1 MLSLVDV
8 DLGYNQQI
16 ILAKINLSFKA
27 KEHVAILGPSGVGK
41 TTLLHHLYQ
50 QLAEQTCLCSQAQ
63 GLVDNLSIY
72 HNVFIGGLARYS
84 PWYNLANLLLPF
96 NKPQQQ
102 VSALCQQL
110 ELAVP
115 LQQKVNELS
124 GGQRQRVALA
134 RALYQQQAVFMG
146 DEPFS
151 ALDPLMGLRLLAMI
165 KQVHQSVICVLHDA
179 ELALAHFDRIIVIN
193 DGKVVLDDKANQLSL
208 AHLSQHYAVVDEP
221 SVSKHAV
228 I

>member
-16 ILAKINLSFKA
+16 ILPKVNLSFKA
-27 KEHVAILGPSGVGK
+27 NEHVAILGPSGVGK

-84 PWYNLANLLLPF
+84 RWYNLANLLLPF

-102 VSALCQQL
+102 IGAICQQL
-110 ELAVP
+110 ELTVP
-115 LQQKVNELS
+115 LQQKVSELS

-134 RALYQQQAVFMG
+134 RALFQQQAVFMG

-151 ALDPLMGLRLLAMI
+151 ALDPLMGLRLLNLI
-165 KQVHQSVICVLHDA
+165 KQTHQSVICVLHDA
-179 ELALAHFDRIIVIN
+179 ELALANFERIIVIS
-193 DGKVVLDDKANQLSL
+193 DGKVVLDDKASQLSL
-208 AHLSQHYAVVDEP
+208 AHLSQHYALADLP
-221 SVSKHAV
+221 NHSVA
-228 I
+228 

>member
-16 ILAKINLSFKA
+16 ILPKVNLSFKA
-27 KEHVAILGPSGVGK
+27 NEHVAILGPSGVGK

-84 PWYNLANLLLPF
+84 RWYNLANLLLPF

-102 VSALCQQL
+102 IAAICQQL
-110 ELAVP
+110 ELTVP

-134 RALYQQQAVFMG
+134 RALFQQQAVFMG

-151 ALDPLMGLRLLAMI
+151 ALDPLMGLRLLNLI
-165 KQVHQSVICVLHDA
+165 KQTHQSVICVLHDA
-179 ELALAHFDRIIVIN
+179 ELALANFERIIVIS
-193 DGKVVLDDKANQLSL
+193 DGKVVLDDKASQLSL
-208 AHLSQHYAVVDEP
+208 AHLSQHYALADLP
-221 SVSKHAV
+221 NHSVA
-228 I
+228 

>member
-16 ILAKINLSFKA
+16 ILPKVNLSFKA
-27 KEHVAILGPSGVGK
+27 NEHVAILGPSGVGK

-63 GLVDNLSIY
+63 GLVDNLSMY

-84 PWYNLANLLLPF
+84 RWYNLANLLLPF

-102 VSALCQQL
+102 IAAICQQL
-110 ELAVP
+110 ELTVP
-115 LQQKVNELS
+115 LQQKVSELS

-134 RALYQQQAVFMG
+134 RALFQQQSVFMG

-151 ALDPLMGLRLLAMI
+151 ALDPLMGLRLLNLI
-165 KQVHQSVICVLHDA
+165 KQTHKSVICVLHDA
-179 ELALAHFDRIIVIN
+179 ELALANFDRIIVIS
-193 DGKVVLDDKANQLSL
+193 DGKVVLDHKAGQLSL
-208 AHLSQHYAVVDEP
+208 AHLSQHYALADSP
-221 SVSKHAV
+221 KHAV
-228 I
+228 A

>member
-16 ILAKINLSFKA
+16 ILPKVNLSFKA
-27 KEHVAILGPSGVGK
+27 NEHVAILGPSGVGK

-84 PWYNLANLLLPF
+84 RWYNLANLLLPF

-102 VSALCQQL
+102 IAAICQQL
-110 ELAVP
+110 ELTVP

-134 RALYQQQAVFMG
+134 RALFQQQAVFMG

-151 ALDPLMGLRLLAMI
+151 ALDPLMGLRLLNLI
-165 KQVHQSVICVLHDA
+165 KQTHQSVICVLHDA
-179 ELALAHFDRIIVIN
+179 ELALANFERIIVIS
-193 DGKVVLDDKANQLSL
+193 DGKVVLDDKASQLSL
-208 AHLSQHYAVVDEP
+208 ANLSQHYALADLP
-221 SVSKHAV
+221 NHSVA
-228 I
+228 

>member
-16 ILAKINLSFKA
+16 ILPKVNLSFKA
-27 KEHVAILGPSGVGK
+27 NEHVAILGPSGVGK

-50 QLAEQTCLCSQAQ
+50 QLAEQTCLCSQVQ
-63 GLVDNLSIY
+63 GLVDNLSMY

-84 PWYNLANLLLPF
+84 RWYNLANLLLPF

-102 VSALCQQL
+102 IGAICQQL
-110 ELAVP
+110 ELTVP
-115 LQQKVNELS
+115 LQQKVSELS

-134 RALYQQQAVFMG
+134 RALFQQQSVFMG

-151 ALDPLMGLRLLAMI
+151 ALDPLMGLRLLNLI
-165 KQVHQSVICVLHDA
+165 KQTHQSVICVLHDA
-179 ELALAHFDRIIVIN
+179 ELALANFDRIIVIS
-193 DGKVVLDDKANQLSL
+193 DGKVVLDDKAGQLSL
-208 AHLSQHYAVVDEP
+208 AHLSQHYALADSP
-221 SVSKHAV
+221 KHAV
-228 I
+228 A

>member
-16 ILAKINLSFKA
+16 ILPKVNLSFKA
-27 KEHVAILGPSGVGK
+27 NEHVAILGPSGVGK

-63 GLVDNLSIY
+63 GLVDNLSMY

-84 PWYNLANLLLPF
+84 RWYNLANLLLPF

-102 VSALCQQL
+102 IGAICQQL
-110 ELAVP
+110 ELTVP
-115 LQQKVNELS
+115 LQQKVSELS

-134 RALYQQQAVFMG
+134 RALFQQQSVFMG

-151 ALDPLMGLRLLAMI
+151 ALDPLMGLRLLNLI
-165 KQVHQSVICVLHDA
+165 KQTHESVICVLHDA
-179 ELALAHFDRIIVIN
+179 ELALANFDRIIVIS
-193 DGKVVLDDKANQLSL
+193 DGKVVLDNKAGQLSL
-208 AHLSQHYAVVDEP
+208 AHLSQHYALADSP
-221 SVSKHAV
+221 KHAV
-228 I
+228 A

>member
-16 ILAKINLSFKA
+16 ILPKVNLSFKA

-84 PWYNLANLLLPF
+84 RWYNLANLLLPF

-102 VSALCQQL
+102 IAAICQQL
-110 ELAVP
+110 ELTVP

-134 RALYQQQAVFMG
+134 RALFQQQAVFMG

-151 ALDPLMGLRLLAMI
+151 ALDPLMGLRLLNLI
-165 KQVHQSVICVLHDA
+165 KQTHQSVICVLHDA
-179 ELALAHFDRIIVIN
+179 ELALANFERIIVIS
-193 DGKVVLDDKANQLSL
+193 DGKVVLDDKASQLSL
-208 AHLSQHYAVVDEP
+208 AHLSQHYALADLP
-221 SVSKHAV
+221 NHSVA
-228 I
+228 

>member
-16 ILAKINLSFKA
+16 ILPKVNLSFKA
-27 KEHVAILGPSGVGK
+27 NEHVAILGPSGVGK

-84 PWYNLANLLLPF
+84 RWYNLANLLLPF

-102 VSALCQQL
+102 IGAICQQL
-110 ELAVP
+110 ELTVP

-134 RALYQQQAVFMG
+134 RALFQQQAVFMG

-151 ALDPLMGLRLLAMI
+151 ALDPLMGLRLLNLI
-165 KQVHQSVICVLHDA
+165 KQTHQSVICVLHDA
-179 ELALAHFDRIIVIN
+179 ELALANFERIIVIS
-193 DGKVVLDDKANQLSL
+193 DGKVVLDDKASQLSL
-208 AHLSQHYAVVDEP
+208 AHLSQHYALADLP
-221 SVSKHAV
+221 NHSVA
-228 I
+228 

>member
-16 ILAKINLSFKA
+16 ILPKVNLSFKA

-84 PWYNLANLLLPF
+84 RWYNLANLLLPF

-102 VSALCQQL
+102 IAAICQQL
-110 ELAVP
+110 ELTVP

-134 RALYQQQAVFMG
+134 RALFQQQSVFMG

-151 ALDPLMGLRLLAMI
+151 ALDPLMGLRLLNLI
-165 KQVHQSVICVLHDA
+165 KQTHQSVICVLHDA
-179 ELALAHFDRIIVIN
+179 ELALANFERIIVIS
-193 DGKVVLDDKANQLSL
+193 DGKVVLDDKASQLSL
-208 AHLSQHYAVVDEP
+208 AHLSQHYALADLP
-221 SVSKHAV
+221 NHSVA
-228 I
+228 

>member
-16 ILAKINLSFKA
+16 ILPKVNLSFKA

-84 PWYNLANLLLPF
+84 RWYNLANLLLPF

-102 VSALCQQL
+102 IGAICQQL
-110 ELAVP
+110 ELTVP
-115 LQQKVNELS
+115 LQQKVSELS

-134 RALYQQQAVFMG
+134 RALFQQQSVFMG

-151 ALDPLMGLRLLAMI
+151 ALDPLMGLRLLNLI
-165 KQVHQSVICVLHDA
+165 KQTHQSVICVLHDA
-179 ELALAHFDRIIVIN
+179 ELALANFERIIVIS
-193 DGKVVLDDKANQLSL
+193 DGKVVLDDKASQLSL
-208 AHLSQHYAVVDEP
+208 AHLSQHYALADLP
-221 SVSKHAV
+221 NHSVA
-228 I
+228 

>member
-16 ILAKINLSFKA
+16 ILPKVNLSFKA
-27 KEHVAILGPSGVGK
+27 NEHVAILGPSGVGK

-84 PWYNLANLLLPF
+84 RWYNLANLLLPF

-102 VSALCQQL
+102 IAAICQQL
-110 ELAVP
+110 ELTVP

-134 RALYQQQAVFMG
+134 RALFQQQAVFMG

-151 ALDPLMGLRLLAMI
+151 ALDPLMGLRLLNLI
-165 KQVHQSVICVLHDA
+165 KQTHQSVICVLHDA
-179 ELALAHFDRIIVIN
+179 ELALANFERIIVIS
-193 DGKVVLDDKANQLSL
+193 DGKVVLDNKASQLSL
-208 AHLSQHYAVVDEP
+208 AHLSQHYALADLP
-221 SVSKHAV
+221 NHSVA
-228 I
+228 